1 MKTSFDK
8 IIDFVLKSEGGYVNN
23 PNDPGGETKYG
34 ISKKAYPNLDIKNL
48 TLEQAKDIYRKDYW
62 DKVKGDSL
70 PYPLDMCVMDMAV
83 NAGVVASLNVL
94 KSSKDYKDFLLLRVN
109 HYIAITQKNPRLKEF
124 FFGWIIRVNNLRK
137 LCEG

>member
-94 KSSKDYKDFLLLRVN
+94 KYSKDYKDFLLLRVN
-109 HYIAITQKNPRLKEF
+109 HYISITQKNPRLKEF
-124 FFGWIIRVNNLRK
+124 ILGWIIRVNNLRK
-137 LCEG
+137 LCEV